1 MEARKTHE
9 GYSINGRDTEGLIP
23 EGTTNVIV
31 DYKEDG
37 SVRGIFYNK
46 DLNKRMGE
54 TTVED
59 LKRLQGE
66 VEAMNLRHQ
75 TQAEM
80 QKVAGLLKKLVSD

>member
-23 EGTTNVIV
+23 EGTTNVII

-46 DLNKRMGE
+46 ALNKRMSE

-59 LKRLQGE
+59 LERLQGE
-66 VEAMNLRHQ
+66 VEAMNSRPQ
-75 TQAEM
+75 TPEEM
-80 QKVAGLLKKLVSD
+80 QRVAGLLKKLV

>member
-9 GYSINGRDTEGLIP
+9 GYSIDGRDNEGLIP

-46 DLNKRMGE
+46 ALKKRMSE
-54 TTVED
+54 TTIEN
-59 LKRLQGE
+59 LKGLQNE
-66 VEAMNLRHQ
+66 VEAMNSRPQ
-75 TQAEM
+75 TQEEM
-80 QKVAGLLKKLVSD
+80 QRVAGLLKKLV